1 MKEKEK
7 EYIKLKLASCFRII
21 LKNKKEIKLENK
33 ANDVEDLRLVS
44 SLRQLES
51 ESGLSYTIIQ
61 RISVGKRDIQ
71 FTSLITL
78 IENLGFTFSEFAN
91 LYDSITEKQIAD
103 EKIGIENNKN
113 KMKIVK
119 KKILAKINK

>member
-1 MKEKEK
+1 MQEKEK
-7 EYIKLKLASCFRII
+7 ENIKLKLATCFRII
-21 LKNKKEIKLENK
+21 LKNKKEIDLENK

-61 RISVGKRDIQ
+61 RLSVGKRDIQ

-78 IENLGFTFSEFAN
+78 IENLGVTFSEFAN
-91 LYDSITEKQIAD
+91 LYDSITAKQIAD
-103 EKIGIENNKN
+103 EKVGIENNKN
-113 KMKIVK
+113 KKKRVK
-119 KKILAKINK
+119 KKILHKK

>member
-1 MKEKEK
+1 MQEKEK
-7 EYIKLKLASCFRII
+7 ENIKLKLATCFRII
-21 LKNKKEIKLENK
+21 LKNKKEIDLENK

-61 RISVGKRDIQ
+61 RLSVGKRDIQ

-78 IENLGFTFSEFAN
+78 IENLGVTFSEFAN

-103 EKIGIENNKN
+103 EKVGIENNKN
-113 KMKIVK
+113 KKKRVK
-119 KKILAKINK
+119 KKILHKK